1 MSRLR
6 KNKGNRQGYKGGHF
20 AEAFSMAKS
29 QGMPFVNFGNKLKEI
44 RAQAKQSAKDAAQ
57 KAYTSMVEKAE
68 ESGNEEAAAKY
79 KSKIEEIKNS
89 SVANK
94 SATEGQSQPTDASK
108 ITDEIDDSKMNY
120 GREEV
125 GAFFQRAKLAEEQ
138 AKLEAT
144 KTNQEKE
151 AEAEKEAEKAAAA
164 EKKREEKS
172 QGKEIAGSSDGGK
185 GSFKARRGAK
195 KDAKKTA
202 KEEKKAKIAFC
213 KTAKGKAKRQC
224 KRGARKDFRKDK
236 KKIRKENRKKFASN
250 TKKKIKSFFCNK
262 RRRRKGKC

>member
-1 MSRLR
+1 MQH
-6 KNKGNRQGYKGGHF
+6 KKAY
-20 AEAFSMAKS
+20 ASMA
-29 QGMPFVNFGNKLKEI
+29 
-44 RAQAKQSAKDAAQ
+44 
-57 KAYTSMVEKAE
+57 EKAE

-144 KTNQEKE
+144 KTNQEEE
-151 AEAEKEAEKAAAA
+151 AEAEKEAEKAAEA
-164 EKKREEKS
+164 EKKREDKS

-185 GSFKARRGAK
+185 GSFKARRAAK

-213 KTAKGKAKRQC
+213 KTAKGPTGCRRSGRGGRRA
-224 KRGARKDFRKDK
+224 RGARCGHRGRRGRLDPGRPG
-236 KKIRKENRKKFASN
+236 RGRPAPRPAAAATRRPGRGRPNAAPLVCQVLASRSSRLMRSASL
-250 TKKKIKSFFCNK
+250 TVGTIKMCHRLRLRSGWGAQS
-262 RRRRKGKC
+262 RH